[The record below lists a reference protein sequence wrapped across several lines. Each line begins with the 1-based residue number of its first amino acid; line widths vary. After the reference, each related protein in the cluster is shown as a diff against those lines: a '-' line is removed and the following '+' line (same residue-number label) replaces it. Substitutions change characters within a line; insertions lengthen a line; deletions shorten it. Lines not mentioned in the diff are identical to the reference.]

1 MIAGSLRSHGWLP
14 EKVTLE
20 PGRGVYKADGSWEM
34 GTVCHTEWGMF
45 YVRRRIKKNDEK

>member
-1 MIAGSLRSHGWLP
+1 MITGSLRSPP

-34 GTVCHTEWGMF
+34 GTVCPTE
-45 YVRRRIKKNDEK
+45 